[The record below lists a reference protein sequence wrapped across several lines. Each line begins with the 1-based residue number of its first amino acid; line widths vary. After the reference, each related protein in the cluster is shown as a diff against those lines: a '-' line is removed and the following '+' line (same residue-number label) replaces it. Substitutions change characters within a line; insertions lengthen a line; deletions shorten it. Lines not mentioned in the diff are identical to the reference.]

1 MSKLFEWFNKM
12 INFRNDRTEGDLMNA
27 NEPLRFSNVAP
38 TIELISIKSSTP
50 FTRMK
55 KICWDLFCFKIF
67 SNLLCYFFFAIKH
80 ENVVLKNT
88 YSFKILSLSTTIFMI
103 TIAFRIIGTTL
114 KPESLYQKV
123 VIASFL
129 YRSDSEILGPITK
142 PFNPCWSIEI
152 TLYIFLYCYLK
163 KQQ

>member
-1 MSKLFEWFNKM
+1 
-12 INFRNDRTEGDLMNA
+12 MNA

-103 TIAFRIIGTTL
+103 TNCFPNHWYNLETRISL
-114 KPESLYQKV
+114 PESCNCVL
-123 VIASFL
+123 
-129 YRSDSEILGPITK
+129 
-142 PFNPCWSIEI
+142 SIP
-152 TLYIFLYCYLK
+152 K
-163 KQQ
+163 